1 MEEQEVK
8 EYYGLI
14 TSAWRTLK
22 GIFEQYPDDYTQKEA
37 FVRESNTKIA
47 ANAAKDNH
55 PYGNILAIVNQAEL
69 MRIAYGCEVKISLK
83 FPDGKVQ
90 TVGVIN
96 NEM

>member
-22 GIFEQYPDDYTQKEA
+22 RIFEQYPDDYNAKEGY
-37 FVRESNTKIA
+37 VRESNKQIKET
-47 ANAAKDNH
+47 AAKVNH

-83 FPDGKVQ
+83 FPDGKTM
-90 TVGVIN
+90 TVGVVN
-96 NEM
+96 K